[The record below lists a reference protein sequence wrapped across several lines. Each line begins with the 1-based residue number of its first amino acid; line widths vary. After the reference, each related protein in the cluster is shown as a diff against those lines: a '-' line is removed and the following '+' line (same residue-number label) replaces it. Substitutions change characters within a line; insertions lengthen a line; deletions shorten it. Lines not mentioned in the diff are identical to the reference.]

1 MCMCRKEQERNGWR
15 KITDLVKKKNNVK
28 EYIFEMFLCK
38 RMILVLVALFL
49 YVGIA
54 MAQTS
59 ISGTVFSADDNE
71 PLIGANILVEGTQKR
86 AITDIDGKFTLSD
99 VKSNAVLVVSM
110 IGMRTEKVK
119 ARNGMRILLQS
130 EDVQMTEVI
139 VNGQQQIDKRL
150 FTGAATTVDAEKI
163 KLSGMADVSRS
174 LEGRV
179 AGVQVTNVTGTFGA
193 SPKIRVRGATSI
205 YGNSKPLWVVDG
217 VIYEDNVDVSADDLA
232 SGDAKTLISSAVA
245 GLNSDDI
252 ESFTILKD
260 GSATSIYGARAMGG
274 VIVVT
279 TKRGTKGRANV
290 GYTGEFTT
298 RLKPSYNDYN
308 IMNSQE
314 VMGIYKEMYDK
325 GWLQL
330 DHMVNAQNTGIYG
343 YMFQQLRAY
352 DPVTGTYGLQN
363 TEAARNAYL
372 QAAEF
377 RNTDWF
383 DLLFTN
389 KIQQN
394 HSVSI
399 SGGTD
404 RSQNYFSMSVL
415 TDPGQYVN
423 RSSVN
428 RYTFNGNTSYDILKD
443 KKGCNLLTVKLAAQ
457 GSYRKQEAPGSLNR
471 TTDVVTGEVKR
482 DFDINPFS
490 YALNTSRCLDPNIN
504 YTRFYTGFNIF
515 DELEYNYNDIDVK
528 ELMFRGEL
536 EYKPTKS
543 IRLGG
548 LISSR
553 LSSTRRQHNVMDKS
567 NQANAYRAGVD
578 QQDDNSTIRD
588 SNSLLYTD
596 PDNELAQP
604 ESILPSGGIKY
615 QYDDNMRSNTF
626 RFTTNYNDVFR
637 DKFDREHTINA
648 LVGTEYSSVRRT
660 NTSWTGWGYQFDNGG
675 ITYTPYL
682 WLKQMN
688 EENTEYFGESYTLT
702 NTLAYYTQV
711 NYNFDQ
717 RYTLNGTFRYEG
729 TNRLGKSHQSRWL
742 PTWNVSG
749 SYDLTNEKFMERF
762 KSWLSQ
768 VKFRGSYSLTADTGP
783 SWVTNAEAIFMTK
796 NTWRPFTSA
805 AESQIYIS
813 SLGNSEL
820 TYEKKHEWNV
830 GIDLSFLKERI
841 ALTFDVYGRNNYDLI
856 GRTYTQGAG
865 GEIAKYANVADME
878 SHGVELGLSTVNIDK
893 AGFKWTSDFIFSK
906 ATNKITSLEVASRAV
921 DLVTG
926 QGYAIEGYPVRSIF
940 SYQFAG
946 LNDEGLP
953 QVYNEKGKKTV
964 GDVDFQETENLA
976 DFLVY
981 EGPSD
986 PTFYGSFNNTFS
998 YKSKNWGSLS
1008 LDLFIT
1014 YAGGNV
1020 VRLDPVFS
1028 YAYSDLSA
1036 LPREFKNRWMMSG
1049 DEAVTNIPTIAS
1061 RNQVDRY
1068 GSYTMRT
1075 AYQSYNYSTERIANG
1090 DFIRL
1095 KEVALTYT
1103 LPDNWMKKTGFL
1115 NRASVKVAATNLC
1128 LLYADKKL
1136 NGQDPEF
1143 INSGGVAAPISKQF
1157 TATVRLGF

>member
-1 MCMCRKEQERNGWR
+1 MS
-15 KITDLVKKKNNVK
+15 
-28 EYIFEMFLCK
+28 
-38 RMILVLVALFL
+38 
-49 YVGIA
+49 
-54 MAQTS
+54 QTT

-71 PLIGANILVEGTQKR
+71 PLMGVNILVQGTQKR
-86 AITDIDGKFTLSD
+86 AITDIDGKFSLSD

-119 ARNGMRILLQS
+119 AKNGMRILLQN
-130 EDVQMTEVI
+130 EDVQMTEVV
-139 VNGQQQIDKRL
+139 VNGQMQIDKRL

-179 AGVQVTNVTGTFGA
+179 AGVQVTNVSGTFGA

-279 TKRGTKGRANV
+279 TKKGSKGRASVN
-290 GYTGEFTT
+290 YTGEFTT
-298 RLKPSYNDYN
+298 RFKPSYSNYN

-314 VMGIYKEMYDK
+314 MMGVYKEMYDK

-330 DHMVNAQNTGIYG
+330 DHMVNAQNTGVYG

-352 DPVTGTYGLQN
+352 NPVTGQFGLQN

-383 DLLFTN
+383 DLLFSN
-389 KIQQN
+389 SVQQN

-399 SGGTD
+399 SSGTD
-404 RSQNYFSMSVL
+404 RSQNYFSMSL
-415 TDPGQYVN
+415 LNDPGQFIN
-423 RSSVN
+423 RSSVS

-443 KKGCNLLTVKLAAQ
+443 VKGCQLLNVKLAAQ

-515 DELEYNYNDIDVK
+515 DELEYNYNDVTVK
-528 ELMFRGEL
+528 EMMFRGEL
-536 EYKPTKS
+536 EYKPINS
-543 IRLGG
+543 VRLNG

-553 LSSTRRQHNVMDKS
+553 MSHTKRQHNVMDKA
-567 NQANAYRAGVD
+567 NQANAYRAGTD
-578 QQDDNSTIRD
+578 EQDDNSTVRD
-588 SNSLLYTD
+588 ANSLLYTD
-596 PDNELAQP
+596 PDNDKALP
-604 ESILPSGGIKY
+604 ESVLPTGGIKY
-615 QYDDNMRSNTF
+615 QFDDNMRSNTF
-626 RFTTNYNDVFR
+626 RFMASYNNVF
-637 DKFDREHTINA
+637 KELHTLNGMAGI
-648 LVGTEYSSVRRT
+648 EYSSVRRT
-660 NTSWTGWGYQFDNGG
+660 NTTWTGWGYQFDNGG
-675 ITYTPYL
+675 ITYTPYT

-688 EENTEYFGESYTLT
+688 EENTEYFSESYTLT
-702 NTLAYYTQV
+702 NTLAYYGQL

-717 RYTLNGTFRYEG
+717 RYTVNGTFRYEG

-742 PTWNVSG
+742 PTWNISG
-749 SYDLTNEKFMERF
+749 SYDLTNEKFMRGAQ
-762 KSWLSQ
+762 SWLSQ
-768 VKFRGSYSLTADTGP
+768 VKLRGSYSLTADTGP

-796 NTWRPFTSA
+796 NSWRPVTSA
-805 AESQIYIS
+805 AEPQIYIS

-820 TYEKKHEWNV
+820 TYEKKHEWNL
-830 GIDLSFLKERI
+830 GLDLSFLKERI
-841 ALTFDVYGRNNYDLI
+841 ALTFDVYGRNNFDLI
-856 GRTYTQGAG
+856 GPTYTQGAG
-865 GEIAKYANVADME
+865 GEIFKYANVADMK
-878 SHGVELGLSTVNIDK
+878 SYGVEVGLSTVNIDK

-906 ATNKITSLEVASRAV
+906 ARNEITSLEVASRAV

-926 QGYAIEGYPVRSIF
+926 MGYAIEGYPVRSIF
-940 SYQFAG
+940 SYKFAG
-946 LNDEGLP
+946 LNEEGLP
-953 QVYNEKGKKTV
+953 QVYNESGEKTV
-964 GDVDFQETENLA
+964 GDVNFQETENLK
-976 DFLVY
+976 DFLIY

-998 YKSKNWGSLS
+998 YKSKKWGSLS
-1008 LDLFIT
+1008 LDVFIT

-1028 YAYSDLSA
+1028 SSYSDLSA
-1036 LPREFKNRWMMSG
+1036 LPREFKNRWMIPG
-1049 DEAVTNIPTIAS
+1049 DEAKTTIPTIAS
-1061 RNQVDRY
+1061 LNQQDRY
-1068 GSYTMRT
+1068 GSYTLRT
-1075 AYQSYNYSTERIANG
+1075 AYNAYNYSTERIAIG

-1103 LPDNWMKKTGFL
+1103 LPSEWLRKTVVI
-1115 NRASVKVAATNLC
+1115 NSASLKLAATNLC

-1143 INSGGVAAPISKQF
+1143 VNSGGVATPINKQF

>member
-1 MCMCRKEQERNGWR
+1 MYIYRNFS
-15 KITDLVKKKNNVK
+15 I
-28 EYIFEMFLCK
+28 
-38 RMILVLVALFL
+38 VLAALFL
-49 YVGIA
+49 YVGTA
-54 MAQTS
+54 VAQTT

-71 PLIGANILVEGTQKR
+71 PLMGANILVEGTQKKT
-86 AITDIDGKFTLSD
+86 ITDINGKFTLSD
-99 VKSNAVLVVSM
+99 IKSNAVLVVSM

-119 ARNGMRILLQS
+119 AKNGMRIMMQG
-130 EDVQMTEVI
+130 DFYQMTEV
-139 VNGQQQIDKRL
+139 VATGQQQIDKRL
-150 FTGAATTVDAEKI
+150 FTGAATKVDADKI

-279 TKRGTKGRANV
+279 TKRGTKGHASVN
-290 GYTGEFTT
+290 YTGEFTT
-298 RLKPSYNDYN
+298 RFKPSYSDYN

-314 VMGIYKEMYDK
+314 MMGVYKEMYDK

-352 DPVTGTYGLQN
+352 NSSTGTFGLQN

-383 DLLFTN
+383 DLLFST
-389 KIQQN
+389 KLQQN

-415 TDPGQYVN
+415 TDPGQFVN
-423 RSSVN
+423 RSSVD

-443 KKGCNLLTVKLAAQ
+443 KNWCDVLTVKLAAQ

-490 YALNTSRCLDPNIN
+490 YAMNTSRCLDPNIN

-515 DELEYNYNDIDVK
+515 DELEYNYNDIQVT

-536 EYKPTKS
+536 EYKFKKAW
-543 IRLGG
+543 RLNG

-553 LSSTRRQHNVMDKS
+553 LSHTKRQHNVMDNA

-578 QQDDNSTIRD
+578 EQDDNSSVRD
-588 SNSLLYTD
+588 NNSLLYTD
-596 PDNELAQP
+596 PDNEQALP
-604 ESILPSGGIKY
+604 ESILPTGGIKY

-626 RFTTNYNDVFR
+626 RFMAAYNNVFKER
-637 DKFDREHTINA
+637 HTLNGM
-648 LVGTEYSSVRRT
+648 LGTEYSTVRRT
-660 NTSWTGWGYQFDNGG
+660 ATNWTGWGYQYENGG

-702 NTLAYYTQV
+702 NTLAYYGQV
-711 NYNFDQ
+711 NYNYDQ
-717 RYTLNGTFRYEG
+717 RYTLNGTLRYEG
-729 TNRLGKSHQSRWL
+729 TNRLGKSNKSRWL
-742 PTWNVSG
+742 PTWNISG
-749 SYDLTNEKFMERF
+749 SYDMTNEKFMEGT
-762 KSWLSQ
+762 KDWLSQ
-768 VKFRGSYSLTADTGP
+768 LKIRGSYSLTADTGP
-783 SWVTNAEAIFMTK
+783 SWVTNAEPIFMTQ
-796 NTWRPFTSA
+796 NAWRPFTSA
-805 AESQIYIS
+805 AESEIYIS
-813 SLGNSEL
+813 SIGNSEL

-830 GIDLSFLKERI
+830 GLDLSFLKDRI
-841 ALTFDVYGRNNYDLI
+841 ALTLDIYGRNNYDLI

-865 GEIAKYANVADME
+865 GQIAKYANVADMK
-878 SHGVELGLSTVNIDK
+878 SSGVEIGLSTVNIDK

-906 ATNKITSLEVASRAV
+906 AKNEITSLEVASRAV

-946 LNDEGLP
+946 LNSEGLP
-953 QVYNEKGKKTV
+953 QVYNESGEKTV
-964 GDVDFQETENLA
+964 GDVNFQETENLQ
-976 DFLVY
+976 DFLIY

-986 PTFYGSFNNTFS
+986 PTYYGSFNNTFS
-998 YKSKNWGSLS
+998 YKSKKWGKFE
-1008 LDLFIT
+1008 LDIFIT

-1028 YAYSDLSA
+1028 SAYSDLSA
-1036 LPREFKNRWMMSG
+1036 LPREFKNRWMVAG
-1049 DEAVTNIPTIAS
+1049 DEAKTTIPAIAS

-1075 AYQSYNYSTERIANG
+1075 AYNAYNYSTDRIATG

-1103 LPDNWMKKTGFL
+1103 LPDNWLKKVFI
-1115 NRASVKVAATNLC
+1115 NRASVKFAATNPT

>member
-1 MCMCRKEQERNGWR
+1 MYSCRR
-15 KITDLVKKKNNVK
+15 LS
-28 EYIFEMFLCK
+28 
-38 RMILVLVALFL
+38 LVLMMLFL
-49 YVGIA
+49 YVGTL
-54 MAQTS
+54 MAQTT
-59 ISGTVFSADDNE
+59 ISGTVVSADDNE
-71 PLIGANILVEGTQKR
+71 PLMGVSILVEGTKNKT
-86 AITDIDGKFTLSD
+86 ITNLDGKFTIPD
-99 VKSNAVLVVSM
+99 VKPNAVLVVSM
-110 IGMRTEKVK
+110 IGMRTERLK
-119 ARNGMRILLQS
+119 AKNGMHIVMKS
-130 EDVQMTEVI
+130 EDVQMAEV
-139 VNGQQQIDKRL
+139 VVTGQQQIDKRL
-150 FTGAATTVDAEKI
+150 FTGAATKVDAEKI
-163 KLSGMADVSRS
+163 KLSGAADVSRS

-252 ESFTILKD
+252 ESFTVLKD

-279 TKRGTKGRANV
+279 TKRGTKGRASVN
-290 GYTGEFTT
+290 YTGEFTT
-298 RLKPSYNDYN
+298 RMKPSYNDYN

-314 VMGIYKEMYDK
+314 VMGVYKEMYDK

-330 DHMVNAQNTGIYG
+330 DNMVNAQNTGVYG

-352 DPVTGTYGLQN
+352 DTVTGTYGLQN

-389 KIQQN
+389 KVQQN

-404 RSQNYFSMSVL
+404 RSQTYFSMSIL
-415 TDPGQYVN
+415 TDPGQFVN
-423 RSSVN
+423 RSSVT
-428 RYTFNGNTSYDILKD
+428 RYTFNGNTSYDILKG
-443 KKGCNLLTVKLAAQ
+443 KKGAELLAVKLAAQ
-457 GSYRKQEAPGSLNR
+457 GSYRKQEAPGTLNR

-515 DELEYNYNDIDVK
+515 DELEYNYNDIQVT

-536 EYKPTKS
+536 EYKPIKAVTLS
-543 IRLGG
+543 G

-553 LSSTRRQHNVMDKS
+553 ISHTKRQHNVMDKS
-567 NQANAYRAGVD
+567 NQANAYRAGTD
-578 QQDDNSTIRD
+578 AQDDNSTIRD

-596 PDNELAQP
+596 PDNELALP
-604 ESILPSGGIKY
+604 ESILPIGGIKY
-615 QYDDNMRSNTF
+615 QYDDNMRSNNY
-626 RFTTNYNDVFR
+626 RFTASYNNVFN
-637 DKFDREHTINA
+637 DLHTLNGMI
-648 LVGTEYSSVRRT
+648 GTEYSSVRRT
-660 NTSWTGWGYQFDNGG
+660 ATTWTGWGYQYDNGG

-702 NTLAYYTQV
+702 NSLAYYGQF

-717 RYTLNGTFRYEG
+717 RYTVNGTLRYEG
-729 TNRLGKSHQSRWL
+729 TNRLGKSRQSRWL
-742 PTWNVSG
+742 PTWNVSA
-749 SYDLTNEKFMERF
+749 SWDLTNEKFMA
-762 KSWLSQ
+762 KTQSWLSQ
-768 VKFRGSYSLTADTGP
+768 AKFRASYSLTADTGP
-783 SWVTNAEAIFMTK
+783 SWVTNADAIFMTK
-796 NTWRPFTSA
+796 NSWRPFTSA
-805 AESQIYIS
+805 AETQIYIS

-820 TYEKKHEWNV
+820 TYEKKHEWNFGV
-830 GIDLSFLKERI
+830 DLSFLKDRI
-841 ALTFDVYGRNNYDLI
+841 ALTFDIYGRNNYDLI

-865 GEIAKYANVADME
+865 GEIAKYANVADMVSKGIE
-878 SHGVELGLSTVNIDK
+878 VGLSTVNIDK
-893 AGFKWTSDFIFSK
+893 AGFTWSTDFIFSR

-926 QGYAIEGYPVRSIF
+926 LGYAIEGYPVRSLF
-940 SYQFAG
+940 SYRFAG
-946 LNDEGLP
+946 LNEEGLP
-953 QVYNEKGKKTV
+953 TVYNEYGERTV
-964 GDVDFQETENLA
+964 GNVNFQETEGLQ

-986 PTFYGSFNNTFS
+986 PTFYGSFNNVFS
-998 YKSKNWGSLS
+998 YKSKKWGSLS
-1008 LDLFIT
+1008 LDVYIT
-1014 YAGGNV
+1014 YSGGNV

-1028 YAYSDLSA
+1028 AAYSDLTA
-1036 LPREFKNRWMMSG
+1036 LPREFKNRWTIAG
-1049 DEAVTNIPTIAS
+1049 DEAVTNIPVIAS
-1061 RNQVDRY
+1061 RNQYDRY
-1068 GSYTMRT
+1068 GGTTLRM
-1075 AYQSYNYSTERIANG
+1075 AYNAYNYSTERIAKG

-1095 KEVALTYT
+1095 KELALTYI
-1103 LPDNWMKKTGFL
+1103 LPDNWLKKTFI
-1115 NRASVKVAATNLC
+1115 NKASLKVAATNLC

-1143 INSGGVAAPISKQF
+1143 INSGGVAAPITKQF
-1157 TATVRLGF
+1157 TATLRLGF